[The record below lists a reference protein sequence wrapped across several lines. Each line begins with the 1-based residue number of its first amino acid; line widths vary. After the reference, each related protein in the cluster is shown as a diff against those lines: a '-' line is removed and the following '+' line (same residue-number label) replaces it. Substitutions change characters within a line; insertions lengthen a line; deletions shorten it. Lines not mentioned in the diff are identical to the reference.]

1 MPLSL
6 DFAFEGFRIIREKP
20 KLVAFWGLALL
31 ISGGLMQLLMVAIA
45 GPDLDRL
52 QAILQPPFDPKAF
65 VSLMQRASPAFT
77 AAMAVTLPIQLVT
90 NAVLSCA
97 VFRAVWNGK
106 DDRFGY
112 LRFGADELRQIA
124 VSVLLMLIVAGLF
137 FGLVIAAGA
146 IADGFGNNAQAAVV
160 VLAML
165 LLGLV
170 SIVFVLLRLSLC
182 AVQSFD
188 RRAVDIF
195 GSWKLT
201 AKHGWTLFGGYL
213 VTAVMMVFV
222 YILCVGIFW
231 ALVMVSNGG
240 QISAAD
246 QRPDM
251 TSLAAYL
258 KPTVIAGIIFMNLLV
273 VPLITALR
281 MGALAAAYRTLA
293 GQTPDAGV

>member
-1 MPLSL
+1 
-6 DFAFEGFRIIREKP
+6 
-20 KLVAFWGLALL
+20 
-31 ISGGLMQLLMVAIA
+31 
-45 GPDLDRL
+45 
-52 QAILQPPFDPKAF
+52 
-65 VSLMQRASPAFT
+65 
-77 AAMAVTLPIQLVT
+77 
-90 NAVLSCA
+90 
-97 VFRAVWNGK
+97 
-106 DDRFGY
+106 
-112 LRFGADELRQIA
+112 LRQIA